1 MGLTKKGTVEQRPKD
16 TMRESTPWRCL
27 REEAEGQ
34 ARAISLRLAQGQEE
48 EKGDATCG
56 LMTSAVPK

>member
-1 MGLTKKGTVEQRPKD
+1 
-16 TMRESTPWRCL
+16 MRESTPWRCL